1 MSILSTIIEDQT
13 TRRSS
18 FADFLRG
25 KTPLPSQRSFLSA
38 LQAPA
43 DRPHLIAEIKKASP
57 SRGDI
62 WSHAPIQEIAKAY
75 EDSRAAAIS
84 VLTNET
90 FFRGKLT
97 DLTAVESVTKIPL
110 LCKDFILFPEQIAAA
125 RLAGANAVLLMVS
138 VLKTAPKIKEL
149 LTEAERWNL
158 DALVETHSAAEI
170 SIAHEAGAQIIG
182 INARSFSNL
191 AVDTEIFQTLL
202 PKVPTGVCRVAESGF
217 SGANSVQA
225 ITGQAEAM
233 LVGSYFMETQNLE
246 QLETRV
252 KSLLS

>member
-1 MSILSTIIEDQT
+1 MKIKPH
-13 TRRSS
+13 
-18 FADFLRG
+18 G
-25 KTPLPSQRSFLSA
+25 KGVLPIFSAEKPQPLAKDPFLSA

-75 EDSRAAAIS
+75 EDSGAAAIS
-84 VLTNET
+84 VLTNEA

-182 INARSFSNL
+182 VNARSFLTWRWIRIFSKPCCQKFPL
-191 AVDTEIFQTLL
+191 AS
-202 PKVPTGVCRVAESGF
+202 AESQNRVF
-217 SGANSVQA
+217 Q
-225 ITGQAEAM
+225 GQIPSK
-233 LVGSYFMETQNLE
+233 L
-246 QLETRV
+246 
-252 KSLLS
+252 